1 MYYFDN
7 AATTKVLKEAAD
19 EARDCMLNLYGNPSS
34 LHKLGL
40 EAENKMTASRKTI
53 ANVFGCKEKE
63 IIFTSGAT
71 ESTNIALF
79 GAANKGKRKG
89 NKIITTEIEHASV
102 KHCID
107 ELENMGFCIVRVKS
121 KDGRYYADDIIDA
134 VDENTILVS
143 VMHVNNENGLILP
156 VEKIATGVKNK
167 NNNVIVHVDGVQ
179 SFCKLP
185 IDLSKSKIDLMS
197 VSGHK
202 INAPKG
208 IGALYIREGVK
219 IPPHSFGGDHEHGIR
234 PGTESLPL
242 IAAFAAAAKINMTN
256 IQKSINH
263 YKNLKSHILSR
274 IKDNDEIK
282 LNSKENSVP
291 YIVNISIEGIGSEIM
306 LHFLESKEFCVSSG
320 SACSKS
326 KKSGVLPHMGYSRER
341 ELTAIRIS
349 FSMENSKEQLDM
361 LIDAILQGQ
370 KNIMKK

>member
-7 AATTKVLKEAAD
+7 AATTKVLKEVAD

-53 ANVFGCKEKE
+53 ADVFGCKEKE

-71 ESTNIALF
+71 ESTNIAIF
-79 GAANKGKRKG
+79 GAAKKGKRKG

-107 ELENMGFCIVRVKS
+107 ELENMGFCIVRIKS
-121 KDGRYYADDIIDA
+121 RDGRYYAEDIIDA
-134 VDENTILVS
+134 VDEDTILVS

-156 VEKIATGVKNK
+156 IEKIATGVKNK
-167 NNNVIVHVDGVQ
+167 NNDVVVHVDGVQ

-185 IDLSKSKIDLMS
+185 MDLSKSKIDLMS

-208 IGALYIREGVK
+208 IGALYIRDGVK
-219 IPPHSFGGDHEHGIR
+219 IPPHSFGGDHELGIR
-234 PGTESLPL
+234 PGTEALPL
-242 IAAFAAAAKINMTN
+242 IAAFASAAKINMTN
-256 IQKSINH
+256 MQKSIEH
-263 YKNLKSHILSR
+263 YKELKSHLLSR

-282 LNSKENSVP
+282 LNSKEDSVP

-306 LHFLESKEFCVSSG
+306 LHFLESKGFCVSSG

-349 FSMENSKEQLDM
+349 FSTENSKEQLDM

-370 KNIMKK
+370 ENIMKK